1 MPLPGPLTFL
11 RHRFTPMPGATT
23 TLLDLHLRKTLNC
36 ATGPVLLDIDLKIE
50 RGETVAILGPSG
62 TGKTTL
68 LRMIAGLTAPDDG
81 RITAFG
87 KDWFDK
93 TQGVSRPPRDRRAGM
108 VFQDYALFPNMSAL
122 GNVCFAQRR
131 GRSRSHALAL
141 LERVGLQALAGQR
154 PGQLSGGQQQRL
166 ALARALAAEPDVL
179 LLDEPLSAL
188 DNRMRAELQDALLSM
203 RQSHPTTTLL
213 VTHDPAEARRLTKRA
228 IVLEH
233 GRIVADTT
241 PARLP
246 FPHETCASYRSV
258 EGVVLDASKQIDG
271 DTILRIAC
279 RPTAA
284 PVAPRPGETVS
295 ITLPTAHIR
304 NNLSTSAR

>member
-36 ATGPVLLDIDLKIE
+36 ATGPVLLDIDLEIE

-203 RQSHPTTTLL
+203 QQSHPTTTLL
-213 VTHDPAEARRLTKRA
+213 VTHDPAEARRLAKRA

-233 GRIVADTT
+233 GRIVADGNPETIVSAQLRS
-241 PARLP
+241 PAP
-246 FPHETCASYRSV
+246 SCDV
-258 EGVVLDASKQIDG
+258 EGF
-271 DTILRIAC
+271 ILRATPQQDGSAIYHIIGTRQPGKALLPGS
-279 RPTAA
+279 RVTLHA
-284 PVAPRPGETVS
+284 PPATPDG
-295 ITLPTAHIR
+295 
-304 NNLSTSAR
+304 LS